1 MISIHSDNDW
11 VRPFVP
17 RMFKV
22 REIGPLTE
30 TSSGSIAVL
39 DIDRSVPTT
48 SDLIESVRQRYQHVM
63 VYLCEPMFSIDGDP
77 LLHHLLQ
84 QDSPDL
90 MILSDYIFDQE
101 PANHRRVSNWFC
113 DHTNPYVSSWGRQI
127 LASLDQDRVQ
137 KPYRFDALLGTKRQ
151 HRDLVYDAWQNS
163 RFRDSILLTYYQAD
177 ARLGIY
183 DVPFAA
189 TQSSDD
195 PSGQSLM
202 EYTLSTLLQEEP
214 TQSPR
219 NIDIINITPTT
230 IYNNAWYSIITEGF
244 TNHMG
249 TRLTEKTAKALV
261 AGRLFV
267 YFGAPHDLARM
278 RGLGFRTFDGIIDES
293 YDSVT
298 DDVARWNLA
307 WQQVEWLCGQ
317 DPGKIQAA
325 SADIRAHNQSVFL
338 TTDWYANLRQHLRD
352 VISR

>member
-17 RMFKV
+17 RLFKV

-39 DIDRSVPTT
+39 DIDRSLPIT
-48 SDLIESVRQRYQHVM
+48 LNRIESAQQRYRHVV
-63 VYLCEPMFSIDGDP
+63 VYLCEPLGFVDKAP
-77 LLHHLLQ
+77 LLNLL
-84 QDSPDL
+84 DNAPSNL

-113 DHTNPYVSSWGRQI
+113 DHTNPYVSSWGSQI
-127 LASLDQDRVQ
+127 LASLDQARTQ
-137 KPYRFDALLGTKRQ
+137 KPYRFEALLGTKRP
-151 HRDLVYDAWQNS
+151 HRDLVYASWQDS
-163 RFRDSILLTYYQAD
+163 RFRDSILLTYYQRD

-183 DVPFAA
+183 DVPFSAS
-189 TQSSDD
+189 QVEDD
-195 PSGQSLM
+195 TAVPSLM
-202 EYTLSTLLQEEP
+202 DYTLSTLLHEEP
-214 TQSPR
+214 TRSPR
-219 NIDIINITPTT
+219 NVDTINIIPTT

-244 TNHMG
+244 TDHMG
-249 TRLTEKTAKALV
+249 TRLTEKTAKAVV

-293 YDSVT
+293 YDGVT
-298 DDVARWNLA
+298 DDLTRWSLA

-317 DPGKIQAA
+317 DPDKIQAA
-325 SADIRAHNQSVFL
+325 SAEIRLHNQSVFL
-338 TTDWYANLRQHLRD
+338 NTDWYANLRQHLRD
-352 VISR
+352 VIAQ